1 MPNSSS
7 SSDSTAAAAAAVAPL
22 SPLSAFADQK
32 SSLLYTAIDESA
44 GFYQGTADK
53 SVRSRMNVTFRI
65 KGGDEELE
73 KLFIKEAGELGIM
86 GVNGHRSVGGE
97 SPHPSHFLHDEP

>member
-1 MPNSSS
+1 MLRSLLTSPPLALPL
-7 SSDSTAAAAAAVAPL
+7 SSDSATAPPL
-22 SPLSAFADQK
+22 APLSAFADQK

-65 KGGDEELE
+65 KGGDEQLE
-73 KLFIKEAGELGIM
+73 KAFIKEAGELGIM

-97 SPHPSHFLHDEP
+97 SFS

>member
-1 MPNSSS
+1 MLRSLLTSPPLALPL
-7 SSDSTAAAAAAVAPL
+7 SSDSATAPPL
-22 SPLSAFADQK
+22 APLSAFADQK

-65 KGGDEELE
+65 KGGDEQLE
-73 KLFIKEAGELGIM
+73 KAFINEAGELGIM

-97 SPHPSHFLHDEP
+97 SFS